1 MSGLIQNGVLPQ
13 PSRIVIALFAA
24 AILAACAADAVP
36 PQSKPR
42 MTSMNE
48 PLIVGPTDGNF
59 TYTNEPQLTKLGPH
73 RFMIPAN
80 YFTDQIGPDFQGGA
94 LLELVWPTLEA
105 APPGWT
111 RTTNALQ
118 QAHLIRANL
127 DYIDRWPLQNAMDS
141 SLRTGSDDPILRQDP
156 TDNIDY
162 RTRMEDVL
170 GLERWVVSEEDK
182 ARYLK
187 LTEGQSD
194 RYGLPAD
201 PWDFEDWYLRR
212 DAQGHVLT
220 RMRCDPP
227 AKPDGL
233 VIQNDALVKDGNPRV
248 ALCAH
253 AFSIPKYDVKIDV
266 RYPRV
271 VMHDW
276 KRIEARF
283 RAVMDRY
290 YVGTEHAGDK
300 P

>member
-1 MSGLIQNGVLPQ
+1 MITMLPISRALIIGL
-13 PSRIVIALFAA
+13 AT

-94 LLELVWPTLEA
+94 LLELVWPKLEA

-141 SLRTGSDDPILRQDP
+141 SLRTGSDDPILRQNP
-156 TDNIDY
+156 TANIDY

-227 AKPDGL
+227 TKPDGL
-233 VIQNDALVKDGNPRV
+233 IIQGNALIKGENPRV
-248 ALCAH
+248 AMCTH
-253 AFSIPKYDVKIDV
+253 TFSLPKYDVILGV
-266 RYPRV
+266 TYPRV
-271 VMHDW
+271 LMHDW
-276 KRIEARF
+276 ERIEARY

-290 YVGTEHAGDK
+290 YIGTERGGSK

>member
-1 MSGLIQNGVLPQ
+1 MISMLPA
-13 PSRIVIALFAA
+13 SRIFMISVVIAL
-24 AILAACAADAVP
+24 LAACAADAVP
-36 PQSKPR
+36 PRNRPR
-42 MTSMNE
+42 MTAMNE

-94 LLELVWPTLEA
+94 ILELVWPKLEA

-111 RTTNALQ
+111 RITNALQ
-118 QAHLIRANL
+118 QAHLVRANL
-127 DYIDRWPLQNAMDS
+127 DYIDKRPLQNAMDS
-141 SLRTGSDDPILRQDP
+141 SLRTGSEDPILRQDP

-162 RTRMEDVL
+162 RTRREDVL

-182 ARYLK
+182 TRYLK
-187 LTEGQSD
+187 LTEGQRD

-212 DAQGHVLT
+212 DSHGHVLT
-220 RMRCDPP
+220 HIECAP
-227 AKPDGL
+227 ATQPDGL
-233 VIQNDALVKDGNPRV
+233 IIVNDSLIREDTTRV
-248 ALCAH
+248 ALCSH
-253 AFSIPKYDVKIDV
+253 AFSVPKYGVSLNV
-266 RYPRV
+266 TYPRV
-271 VMHDW
+271 VMHEW
-276 KRIEARF
+276 EHIEARY

-290 YVGTEHAGDK
+290 YIGTERNGDK